1 MAKVHQIITL
11 YSLAHEANELN
22 KTECVPVLILKDYV
36 NGKYYSC
43 IKGLWATKSAYKT
56 PENLYKHLEKLKRE
70 EHFNFLIETLFS
82 EV

>member
-11 YSLAHEANELN
+11 YSLAYEANELN
-22 KTECVPVLILKDYV
+22 KNRMCSVCILKDYA
-36 NGKYYSC
+36 NGKYYAY

-70 EHFNFLIETLFS
+70 EHFNFMIETLFRG
-82 EV
+82 V